1 MQLSYTTVLILSFSG
16 YIVGI
21 IGLIKFKQI
30 RDVYRPFIYLIWI
43 GCVADALSLYFALV
57 YRNNLGVGTIY
68 RLCES
73 LFLLWFFYRLGIF
86 KNHKLLYSLGGI
98 FIIIWI
104 VDNFFNSRF
113 NVRVTY
119 FFDVIYAL
127 SIVLLSVSVIN
138 QLLFTE
144 RELLKNPTFLI
155 CAGLIIYFTYKII
168 ERLFGLYGLKSSMDF
183 RRSVQTILLL
193 INCFA
198 NLIYALAVVWMR
210 KRQPFTLKF

>member
-16 YIVGI
+16 YVVGI
-21 IGLIKFKQI
+21 IGLIKFNQI

-43 GCVADALSLYFALV
+43 GCVADALSLYFALA
-57 YRNNLGVGTIY
+57 YRNNLAVGTVY

-73 LFLLWFFYRLGIF
+73 LFLLWFFNRLGVF
-86 KNHKLLYSLGGI
+86 KNHKQLYSLGGI
-98 FIIIWI
+98 FIIIWV

-127 SIVLLSVSVIN
+127 SIVLLSISVIN

-144 RELLKNPTFLI
+144 KELLKNPTFLI